1 MINHV
6 HLIFKPKAEYD
17 LKRIMKGIKGVTA
30 RKINMLNNNKGI
42 IWLEESYDRIIRNE
56 FDLNKKM
63 NYIANNAIKINLVD
77 NMFEYK
83 FFYLKE
89 S

>member
-1 MINHV
+1 
-6 HLIFKPKAEYD
+6 
-17 LKRIMKGIKGVTA
+17 MKGIKGVTA

-42 IWLEESYDRIIRNE
+42 NWLEESYDRIIRNE
-56 FDLNKKM
+56 FNLNEKI

-77 NMFEYK
+77 NIFEYK

-89 S
+89 D